1 MIKYYTCPVAY
12 DPEFLGYYP
21 KIHDKHAHKSWRAS
35 LPSITE
41 GKDRGKPK
49 NDVVLIAVD
58 AEDHSVYAD
67 DVTINEIVLKD
78 VEQTALSLD
87 GKSKDVGV
95 ISGITE

>member
-21 KIHDKHAHKSWRAS
+21 KLHDKHAHKSWRAS
-35 LPSITE
+35 LPHNINSNRKI
-41 GKDRGKPK
+41 RK